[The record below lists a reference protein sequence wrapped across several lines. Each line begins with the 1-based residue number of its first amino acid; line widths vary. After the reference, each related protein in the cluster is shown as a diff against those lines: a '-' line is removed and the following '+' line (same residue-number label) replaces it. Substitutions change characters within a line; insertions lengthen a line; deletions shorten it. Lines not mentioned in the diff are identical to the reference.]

1 MRIRR
6 QIRRAARALSVCPG
20 AFCLGAF
27 CLAVLWLV
35 GHPASAGETSAKG
48 DRLVVSSGKGDLLD
62 PKPASAA
69 PASAVPASAV
79 PASADPASLS
89 AAAGSAA
96 KPEPVVLSRGT
107 AARKL
112 IDVAVRD
119 DGLWLNSFATRSMPL
134 DAPGCAALSEEIVSR
149 LPVSAVE
156 RLAEEDLMRQT
167 RVCGVNGSLLVT
179 CYGGSATVS
188 LRPSQRGDGCR

>member
-1 MRIRR
+1 MRVRR
-6 QIRRAARALSVCPG
+6 QIRRAARALSACPG

-27 CLAVLWLV
+27 CLAALWLA

-62 PKPASAA
+62 PKPASA
-69 PASAVPASAV
+69 V

-89 AAAGSAA
+89 AAAVSAA

-119 DGLWLNSFATRSMPL
+119 DGVWLNSFATRSMPL
-134 DAPGCAALSEEIVSR
+134 DASGCAELSEEIVSR

-156 RLAEEDLMRQT
+156 RLAAEDLMRQT

>member
-1 MRIRR
+1 MRVRR
-6 QIRRAARALSVCPG
+6 QIRRANRAVSAG
-20 AFCLGAF
+20 LGAL
-27 CLAVLWLV
+27 CLAALLLA

-48 DRLVVSSGKGDLLD
+48 DRLVVATGKGDLLD
-62 PKPASAA
+62 PKPASA
-69 PASAVPASAV
+69 VPASAI
-79 PASADPASLS
+79 PASLS
-89 AAAGSAA
+89 TATTAAAAGAAA
-96 KPEPVVLSRGT
+96 KPGPVVLSRGT

-119 DGLWLNSFATRSMPL
+119 DGIWLNSFATRSMPL
-134 DAPGCAALSEEIVSR
+134 DAPACAELSEEIVSP

-188 LRPSQRGDGCR
+188 LRPSERGDGCR